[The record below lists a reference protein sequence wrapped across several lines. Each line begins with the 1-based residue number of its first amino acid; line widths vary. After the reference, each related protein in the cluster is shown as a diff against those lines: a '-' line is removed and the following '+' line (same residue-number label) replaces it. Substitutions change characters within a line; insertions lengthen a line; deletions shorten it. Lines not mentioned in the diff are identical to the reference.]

1 MEIVNTIKQETL
13 GSSFVQQGFSASDT
27 ALRDEIVLIAERY
40 SNELISLRK
49 KESVIHV
56 DEIASGVAK
65 FYEKIRKIID
75 WKDDNALRRGATE
88 RILKRILFPNMVGF
102 SSKGHDTK
110 ELAQTITEEL
120 VRGGHLPNHEIP
132 QSRVDIVSVALQK
145 YLFFLDHIYNSSSV
159 VDVKKKNN
167 LSTFVIEIAA
177 CEIEEILTRPVK
189 EYGVMNAMTKILEER
204 IKITPE
210 GEINKSEKRNLIKIS
225 VQRRL
230 YHLDDNYVTY
240 LYLKSTY
247 PQWLNPNQE
256 EMKWFADN
264 LISIKEGSHEYI
276 NNKIIKEFEGIADQV
291 STVFMLLDD
300 VFESLKDNP
309 EGMKESIENRGKFQS
324 LLTDAYD
331 KRHATLKTRLKN
343 SAIFSTLSV
352 LVSNFATFYL
362 LEVPVA
368 RLFYEEFNTL
378 ATVIDFVLPTLV
390 MFFLVIFIKA
400 PKEDNIEKVMQVITN
415 LLYKGQEYDNYEINV
430 EEKKLTFGVVLI
442 NIVYTIST
450 ILTFLGIGYIFYI
463 AKLPMTSVIYDTFT
477 ITLTIYAAVIVR
489 KESKELY
496 VGDDRNFKDFLFDI
510 MTVPIA
516 KVGQFLSRKW
526 KEYNVV
532 AIATNF
538 LIEIPLVSMLDFIED
553 WSKFIRERK
562 SELR

>member
-1 MEIVNTIKQETL
+1 
-13 GSSFVQQGFSASDT
+13 
-27 ALRDEIVLIAERY
+27 
-40 SNELISLRK
+40 
-49 KESVIHV
+49 
-56 DEIASGVAK
+56 
-65 FYEKIRKIID
+65 
-75 WKDDNALRRGATE
+75 
-88 RILKRILFPNMVGF
+88 
-102 SSKGHDTK
+102 
-110 ELAQTITEEL
+110 
-120 VRGGHLPNHEIP
+120 
-132 QSRVDIVSVALQK
+132 
-145 YLFFLDHIYNSSSV
+145 
-159 VDVKKKNN
+159 
-167 LSTFVIEIAA
+167 
-177 CEIEEILTRPVK
+177 
-189 EYGVMNAMTKILEER
+189 
-204 IKITPE
+204 
-210 GEINKSEKRNLIKIS
+210 
-225 VQRRL
+225 
-230 YHLDDNYVTY
+230 
-240 LYLKSTY
+240 
-247 PQWLNPNQE
+247 
-256 EMKWFADN
+256 
-264 LISIKEGSHEYI
+264 
-276 NNKIIKEFEGIADQV
+276 
-291 STVFMLLDD
+291 
-300 VFESLKDNP
+300 
-309 EGMKESIENRGKFQS
+309 
-324 LLTDAYD
+324 
-331 KRHATLKTRLKN
+331 
-343 SAIFSTLSV
+343 
-352 LVSNFATFYL
+352 
-362 LEVPVA
+362 VPVA

-378 ATVIDFVLPTLV
+378 ATVIDFVLPTVV
-390 MFFLVIFIKA
+390 MFLLVIFIKA